1 MAFKNFTPMRRHLL
15 IAIIIPLFFVGFALG
30 YRPLEIMSTCDLGHF
45 APYIH
50 VVLLGCIILCVLLI
64 SRAIYF
70 VIEHFTERLKWWED
84 IIWCVSELLV
94 SALFMAMYMSL
105 FAHTLYF
112 ECLATTLQYVFAI
125 NVFPYA
131 IITLVEALIYQ
142 DESTKYSK
150 DPESTVKFYDE
161 HKNLKLVVSS
171 PSVLYIKADDNSVK
185 INYIESGKIKEFSLR
200 TSMKSLEPI
209 AAKFHFV
216 RCQRSYYV
224 NPAHVSILRKY
235 SEGFIFAILDMDD
248 AKPIPVSKTY
258 YDNIASIL

>member
-1 MAFKNFTPMRRHLL
+1 MRRHLL

-45 APYIH
+45 DPYIH

-131 IITLVEALIYQ
+131 IITL
-142 DESTKYSK
+142 
-150 DPESTVKFYDE
+150 YDE

-224 NPAHVSILRKY
+224 NPAHVSILRKD